1 MNRSLFQVLFP
12 IFLVIIPSLSQISFG
27 TLGRG
32 LNSGYLQNGGLIY
45 PNGDGSGPQ
54 ASSLAAAIYGV
65 AVPPGFSQFSASENF
80 FGDNKGDLFSDSFG
94 GSGIS
99 DGIKPAD
106 LLLGTGIHTGG
117 NGGGQRGS
125 YSTYISDFSAF
136 GDFGH
141 HANNDQKPS
150 SSSLVEIDPIAARFG
165 VVIPNVP
172 FDPSLSGSTETFSGS
187 TSTGA
192 DDGRKDLF
200 NISPVE
206 TSIKFDLPT
215 RTSLSDVVQ
224 FPPQFST
231 NINNLS
237 VAFASQNGL
246 PRIDESFSVNT
257 ASNSPSSSDVGKNQV
272 DVITTAFKFADD
284 QIIKTEE
291 IKRNFEHATAAHTS
305 TASGKYTA
313 STSSTEIDPTKNFEK
328 GTENVR
334 TVSIKEKIDQ
344 PKAKIP
350 PKQKETT
357 KTSNEFIVSQIKSTS
372 PYVYRGSQRG
382 QQEAQESERD
392 TIITEAPENLPEF
405 QYLKAAENDGESYTA
420 RPKEPVATYNSYGF
434 LTSPGYRTYHN

>member
-1 MNRSLFQVLFP
+1 MPIEKTITMNRALFQVLFP

-80 FGDNKGDLFSDSFG
+80 FGENKGDLFSDSFG

-165 VVIPNVP
+165 VVIPNVDQVP

-187 TSTGA
+187 TST
-192 DDGRKDLF
+192 
-200 NISPVE
+200 
-206 TSIKFDLPT
+206 
-215 RTSLSDVVQ
+215 
-224 FPPQFST
+224 
-231 NINNLS
+231 
-237 VAFASQNGL
+237 AFASQNGL
-246 PRIDESFSVNT
+246 PRIDESFSVDT
-257 ASNSPSSSDVGKNQV
+257 PSNSPSSSDVGKNQV

-291 IKRNFEHATAAHTS
+291 IKRNFEHATAAHT
-305 TASGKYTA
+305 ASGKYTA
-313 STSSTEIDPTKNFEK
+313 STSSTQIGDPTKNLEK
-328 GTENVR
+328 GTGNVR
-334 TVSIKEKIDQ
+334 TVTIKEKTDQ
-344 PKAKIP
+344 PKTKIP

-405 QYLKAAENDGESYTA
+405 QYLKAAENESYTA

-434 LTSPGYRTYHN
+434 LTSPGYRTHQN